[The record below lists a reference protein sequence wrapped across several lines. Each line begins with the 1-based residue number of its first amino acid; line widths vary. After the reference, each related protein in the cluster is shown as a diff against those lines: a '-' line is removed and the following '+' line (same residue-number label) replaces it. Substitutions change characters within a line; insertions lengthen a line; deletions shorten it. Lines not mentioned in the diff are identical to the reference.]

1 MRIAMFM
8 QWDGFKPQQ
17 YEELRKTVN
26 WEGNTPDGAVFHMA
40 AFTTTGI
47 KVSDIWESEKD
58 FNDFLQNRLMP
69 GVKMAGIIGDPRVE
83 IYPLQTIY
91 APAFEEE
98 KKMH

>member
-1 MRIAMFM
+1 MFM
-8 QWDGFKPQQ
+8 QWDGIKPQH

-26 WEGNTPDGAVFHMA
+26 WEENTPDGAVFHMA

-47 KVSDIWESEKD
+47 KVSDVWESEKD
-58 FNDFLQNRLMP
+58 FNNFLQNRLMP
-69 GVKMAGIIGDPRVE
+69 GVKKAGIKGEPKVE
-83 IYPLQTIY
+83 IYPLHTIF